1 MTASKLT
8 DLAIRYF
15 AALDAC
21 SPNTLA
27 QTLAEDCILTIQTH
41 DIAYSGRDTVRTI
54 FATRWEGPLK
64 AVHHNFTHTPSHST
78 GRIASQFTVTYSGI
92 GAASPKSN
100 ANVFTMYNDY
110 ITKIDVYMTG
120 ENTMKT

>member
-1 MTASKLT
+1 MTDSDLT
-8 DLAIRYF
+8 DLATRYF
-15 AALDAC
+15 AALDAR

-27 QTLAEDCILTIQTH
+27 QTLAEDCILTIKTH
-41 DIAYSGRDTVRTI
+41 DIAYSGRDTIRTF

>member
-21 SPNTLA
+21 SPYTLA

-41 DIAYSGRDTVRTI
+41 DIAYSGRDTIRTF

>member
-1 MTASKLT
+1 MGGAANGCAPQLHSYALT
-8 DLAIRYF
+8 F
-15 AALDAC
+15 
-21 SPNTLA
+21 
-27 QTLAEDCILTIQTH
+27 H
-41 DIAYSGRDTVRTI
+41 GRV
-54 FATRWEGPLK
+54 
-64 AVHHNFTHTPSHST
+64 
-78 GRIASQFTVTYSGI
+78 ASQFTVTYSGI